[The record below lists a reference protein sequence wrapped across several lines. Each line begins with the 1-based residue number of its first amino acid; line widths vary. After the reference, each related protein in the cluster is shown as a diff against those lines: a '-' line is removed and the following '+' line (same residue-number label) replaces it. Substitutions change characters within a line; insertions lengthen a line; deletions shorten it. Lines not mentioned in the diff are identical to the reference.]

1 MARSVDLTGKL
12 GMDGKPTISI
22 GGTVLEVQNGAREVL
37 RIMEMVG
44 DDGDMSPADML
55 KAEEILLG
63 KEGSRELGKLALSFA
78 DYTTVLTTALELAAG
93 SAEGEAEATPATTS

>member
-1 MARSVDLTGKL
+1 MARNVDLTGKL
-12 GMDGKPTISI
+12 GMDGRPTITI
-22 GGTVLEVQNGAREVL
+22 GDTVLEVSNGAQEVL

-44 DDGDMSPADML
+44 EDGNMAPADML

-63 KEGSRELGKLALSFA
+63 KDGAKELDKLALSFD
-78 DYTTVLTTALELAAG
+78 DYTTVLTQALELAVG